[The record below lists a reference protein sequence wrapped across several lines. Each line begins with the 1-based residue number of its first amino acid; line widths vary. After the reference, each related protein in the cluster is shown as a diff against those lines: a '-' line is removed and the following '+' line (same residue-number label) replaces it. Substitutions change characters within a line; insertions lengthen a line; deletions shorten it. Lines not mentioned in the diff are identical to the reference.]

1 MFIPCWNSLYYFTS
15 RQIEQILGDK
25 SEALPGE
32 ERVAA
37 LTAGDRT
44 HWANARMKL
53 FSKGPNKVNNHCKL

>member
-1 MFIPCWNSLYYFTS
+1 M
-15 RQIEQILGDK
+15 EQILADK

-53 FSKGPNKVNNHCKL
+53 FSKGPNKVN